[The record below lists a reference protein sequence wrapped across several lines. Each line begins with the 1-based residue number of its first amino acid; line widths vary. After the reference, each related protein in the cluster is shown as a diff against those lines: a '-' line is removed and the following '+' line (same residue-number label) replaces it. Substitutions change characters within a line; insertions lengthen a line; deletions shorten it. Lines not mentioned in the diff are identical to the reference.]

1 MNPKEAYDKAL
12 QAQYRHRRAIG
23 LSEWE
28 RRKQEL
34 DLCGELL
41 HSLAV
46 QFKDSAPRV
55 VAYYDKDLDGS
66 ETAQLL
72 RIMYTQANARHKEL
86 VLLTN
91 GAEYVHWMRVYVG
104 IEEAAA

>member
-1 MNPKEAYDKAL
+1 MNAKDAYDKAL
-12 QAQYRHRRAIG
+12 QAQYRHRRDIG

-28 RRKQEL
+28 RRKKEL
-34 DLCGELL
+34 DFCGSLL
-41 HSLAV
+41 SSLTA
-46 QFKDSAPRV
+46 QFKDSARNV

-72 RIMYTQANARHKEL
+72 RIVYEQVNARHKEL

-104 IEEAAA
+104 IEDAA